1 MDLDNDLGGMVTEF
15 DICQHCGGLD
25 FYQDEVEWE
34 RVCTGCGIVSCYEF
48 SVIPVDTKPRTYF
61 KHLYFL
67 HTILPRIMVRGAR
80 LSRMDMEQ
88 ITRFFKMAVI
98 RFESTRS
105 EHKRKNFINTHFV
118 LSKIADALGMG
129 DAVHPFLKLPKL
141 PATRRSLEAL
151 WPMLNPFVT

>member
-1 MDLDNDLGGMVTEF
+1 
-15 DICQHCGGLD
+15 
-25 FYQDEVEWE
+25 
-34 RVCTGCGIVSCYEF
+34 
-48 SVIPVDTKPRTYF
+48 
-61 KHLYFL
+61 
-67 HTILPRIMVRGAR
+67 
-80 LSRMDMEQ
+80 MDMEQ

-129 DAVHPFLKLPKL
+129 DAVRPFLKLPKL